1 MINSRCPIDVRC
13 RDGDF
18 GEAHLLTTIA
28 TFSLR
33 AILKIV
39 EPIWKEFAGK
49 LSDRFLELGNIAVG
63 AIIFGQFIS
72 EQGFQWGLT
81 LLGIGLW
88 GFFSIMSYLFLRW
101 SKPKGGA

>member
-1 MINSRCPIDVRC
+1 MSGRCPITKMGNRSC
-13 RDGDF
+13 LRR
-18 GEAHLLTTIA
+18 LA

-101 SKPKGGA
+101 SKPTGGV